1 MRDEAH
7 PAGSHDRLIE
17 TAQDEPKRRTIAVI
31 PGDESMSAQATAAL
45 NTQTIE
51 QTLAYILPRAVE
63 MKWASI
69 PWQTDLWE
77 ARRLAAEQGKPIFAW
92 MMNGNPLGCV

>member
-1 MRDEAH
+1 MSSPATEALD
-7 PAGSHDRLIE
+7 ARTFLE
-17 TAQDEPKRRTIAVI
+17 TVDYV
-31 PGDESMSAQATAAL
+31 
-45 NTQTIE
+45 
-51 QTLAYILPRAVE
+51 LPRAE
-63 MKWASI
+63 EATWTSI

>member
-1 MRDEAH
+1 LSASTVPGFDQQTFREI
-7 PAGSHDRLIE
+7 L
-17 TAQDEPKRRTIAVI
+17 AQ
-31 PGDESMSAQATAAL
+31 
-45 NTQTIE
+45 
-51 QTLAYILPRAVE
+51 ILPGSDE
-63 MKWASI
+63 MSWASI

>member
-1 MRDEAH
+1 MSQSTVPVVGDMTFSDAIAH
-7 PAGSHDRLIE
+7 VL
-17 TAQDEPKRRTIAVI
+17 
-31 PGDESMSAQATAAL
+31 PGAE
-45 NTQTIE
+45 
-51 QTLAYILPRAVE
+51 E

>member
-1 MRDEAH
+1 MADARAAVSYVDENTFAEVQSFVL
-7 PAGSHDRLIE
+7 PS
-17 TAQDEPKRRTIAVI
+17 QD
-31 PGDESMSAQATAAL
+31 D
-45 NTQTIE
+45 
-51 QTLAYILPRAVE
+51 

-77 ARRLAAEQGKPIFAW
+77 ARRIAAEQGKPIFAW